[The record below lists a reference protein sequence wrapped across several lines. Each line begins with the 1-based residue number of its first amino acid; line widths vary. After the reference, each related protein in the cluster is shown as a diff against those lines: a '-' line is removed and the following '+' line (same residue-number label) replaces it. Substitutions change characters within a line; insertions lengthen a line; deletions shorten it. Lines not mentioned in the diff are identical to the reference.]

1 MPLVNTLIEHR
12 AHPFLLGA
20 KMSALEA
27 ARYLR
32 KHHIGGAPVVENGKL
47 AGFCSERDLVFR
59 VMAERRDPEETTV
72 VEIMSRDVVSAT
84 PDSKVQECENLM
96 YEAHVRH
103 LPIVKD
109 GEVVACLSLRD
120 LIQSELKESETH
132 VECLSEYIRGDVYAS
147 PERGGSK
154 RSD

>member
-1 MPLVNTLIEHR
+1 MSVVNTLIEHR
-12 AHPFLLGA
+12 AHPFLLKA
-20 KMSALEA
+20 ETTALEA
-27 ARYLR
+27 ARFLR

-59 VMAERRDPEETTV
+59 VMAEKRDPEDTKV

-84 PDSKVQECENLM
+84 PDSKVQECESLM
-96 YEAHVRH
+96 QEAHVRH

-120 LIQSELKESETH
+120 LIQSELAESETQ
-132 VECLSEYIRGDVYAS
+132 VECLSEYIRGDVYVS
-147 PERGGSK
+147 SERGGKQS
-154 RSD
+154 SE